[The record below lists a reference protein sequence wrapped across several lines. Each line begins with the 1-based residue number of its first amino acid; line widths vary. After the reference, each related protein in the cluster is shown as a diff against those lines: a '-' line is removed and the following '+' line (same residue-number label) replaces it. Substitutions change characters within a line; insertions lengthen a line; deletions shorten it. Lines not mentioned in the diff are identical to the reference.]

1 MLLSLSQVPCRCRK
15 CLILSHS
22 GRPEPTAPTTP
33 NVKSQ
38 MRGVPQQVT
47 AAALVHDYD
56 NAGKGLGI
64 ALFCNILVGV
74 VTAFFLP
81 FVSIVCQIS
90 AIVLASTLT
99 CGCCCAAN
107 INLKPHVNRW
117 AAATLATF
125 CLLIV
130 LQIIATIILYTAVD
144 EEVSRTGTISDS
156 TANAIVASLLPISI
170 DAYVLYAL
178 ALVFSCIFSFGRGCG
193 APRASG

>member
-1 MLLSLSQVPCRCRK
+1 
-15 CLILSHS
+15 
-22 GRPEPTAPTTP
+22 
-33 NVKSQ
+33 
-38 MRGVPQQVT
+38 MRGVPQQAT

-74 VTAFFLP
+74 IAAFFLP

-90 AIVLASTLT
+90 AIVLASALT

-107 INLKPHVNRW
+107 INLKPHVKRW

-144 EEVSRTGTISDS
+144 EDGSSTGMISDS

-170 DAYVLYAL
+170 AAYVLYAL
-178 ALVFSCIFSFGRGCG
+178 ALVFSCIFSFGCGCG